1 MFCQKQNDKNF
12 KKLIKNNKTKKNKKK
27 KINSKETLLVKKK
40 CHLPIEKTHSVTAT
54 GLKPRTT

>member
-12 KKLIKNNKTKKNKKK
+12 KKLIKKKKKKK

-40 CHLPIEKTHSVTAT
+40 CHLPLEKTHSVTAT

>member
-12 KKLIKNNKTKKNKKK
+12 KKLIKNKTKKTKK

>member
-12 KKLIKNNKTKKNKKK
+12 KKLIKNNKTKKTKK

>member
-12 KKLIKNNKTKKNKKK
+12 KKLIKNNKTKKKKK

-40 CHLPIEKTHSVTAT
+40 CHLPLEKTHSVTAT

>member
-12 KKLIKNNKTKKNKKK
+12 KKLIKNNKTKKKKK